1 MSKRNLWCVKL
12 GVIVGLCFLLAG
24 CAVGPDYPGT
34 PRMGISKQYD
44 PPPDPAIVPNGVI
57 AKDWWTVFNDPML
70 DLLIAE
76 AQKNNLSLAA
86 AAARVYE
93 ARYGVTAQQG
103 GYLPSINTS
112 GSVTGQENMNTA
124 TMRNAHEYFALGFDA
139 NWEIDLWGRVRR
151 SVEAAEAG
159 LSYAK
164 EDFNDVLVTLYAEV
178 ARAYINVRTLQLQI
192 LTAEGN
198 IQSQRDSL
206 ELTRTL
212 FDYGL
217 ATNLDMA
224 QATRMLAS
232 SETALPLLRM
242 GLNENINAIGILLG
256 KEPAFYQAMLSEP
269 GTIPKPAEQ
278 INISVPTNIIRQRPD
293 IRKAERAL
301 AQAVA
306 NIGIAEAEL
315 YPRLSFSGLL
325 NFGALNLSSLVT
337 PNTRAF
343 SFGPNLSWNIFSGGR
358 LQANIKVQD
367 ARALQAVY
375 SYESTVLSALNEV
388 ENAMYALYQY
398 KVQYQS
404 QERVVASARKELEL
418 ALTLYKQGLVSF
430 QSVLDAQ
437 LAVFSAENDMA
448 QSEGQAAT
456 NCVALYKALGGGW
469 DPYNPPEI
477 PDLTD
482 EIMQMETDGTLNNE
496 YRINPAGINND
507 K

>member
-1 MSKRNLWCVKL
+1 MSKRNLWYVNL
-12 GVIVGLCFLLAG
+12 GAICCLCFLLAG

-34 PRMGISKQYD
+34 PRMGISKHYA
-44 PPPDPAIVPNGVI
+44 PPPDPAIVPDGAI

-70 DLLIAE
+70 DFLIVE

-93 ARYGVTAQQG
+93 ARYSVTMQQG
-103 GYLPSINTS
+103 GYFPSVNTS

-124 TMRNAHEYFALGFDA
+124 TMRNAHEYFAMGFDA
-139 NWEIDLWGRVRR
+139 SWEIDLWGRVRR
-151 SVEAAEAG
+151 SVEAADAG

-164 EDFNDVLVTLYAEV
+164 EDFNDVLITLYAEV

-192 LTAEGN
+192 ATAEKN
-198 IQSQRDSL
+198 IASQRESL
-206 ELTRTL
+206 ELTQTL
-212 FDYGL
+212 FNYGL
-217 ATNLDMA
+217 ATNLDVA

-232 SETALPLLRM
+232 SETALPILRM

-256 KEPAFYQAMLSEP
+256 KEPTHYRAMLSEP
-269 GTIPKPAEQ
+269 GDIPKPAEQ
-278 INISVPTNIIRQRPD
+278 INVSVPTNIIRQRPD
-293 IRKAERAL
+293 IRKAERSL

-315 YPRLSFSGLL
+315 YPQLSFGGLL

-337 PNTRAF
+337 PATRAF
-343 SFGPNLSWNIFSGGR
+343 QFGPNLSWNIFSGGR
-358 LQANIKVQD
+358 VQANIKVQD

-375 SYESTVLSALNEV
+375 SYESTVLNALNEV
-388 ENAMYALYQY
+388 ENAMYALWQY

-404 QERVVASARKELEL
+404 QEKVVSSARQELDL
-418 ALTLYKQGLVSF
+418 ALSLYKQGLVSF

-448 QSEGQAAT
+448 QAEGQAAN

-496 YRINPAGINND
+496 WRINPSSIPQ
-507 K
+507 